1 MCGIFGAVAFD
12 RLFDRGDRDLFV
24 KQTDLVSYRGP
35 DSSGHMV
42 MQTAKQTV
50 DGSGGFDIFLGHRR
64 LSIIDLSD
72 AASQPLSDGKG
83 RWIIFN
89 GEIFNYVELRQELLQ
104 QGCQFQTASDTE
116 VILKIY
122 EVYGEKGFDRLNG
135 MWAFA
140 LVDLP
145 ARRVVL
151 SRDRFSIKPLYYT
164 RRGSNLYFGSEI
176 KQLLPF
182 LRERNLN
189 KAVMYRF
196 LVQAV
201 ADYSPE
207 TFFEEIHA
215 VKAKHNLVLDLDRNR
230 VEESQYWE
238 YGRSTGKMSASD
250 MVDSFRETFID
261 SVRIRLRSDV
271 PIGALVSGGLDSSAL
286 AVVAKDVLEVNL
298 QTFSVVAENADYS
311 EAPFVDVLVEH
322 GIENKRLTLTR
333 DRSLSTL
340 DTVLYHNDEPFLGFH
355 SVAQFQIL
363 EHIKRHT
370 DLVVILSGQGGDECL
385 LGYSKFF
392 FFYIQQLLRSG
403 RMVAAAQL
411 FFASLLQGTT
421 VRQFRMGEAKR
432 YLPGRKFMQPPAFMR
447 LRGEHE
453 PTGLG
458 SDLRQR
464 QILDIDR
471 YSVPVQTHFEDRNS
485 MAHSLEMRTPFLDHR
500 LVEMS
505 LNLPPS
511 LKLQAGWSKYVLRK
525 ALPEIPE
532 KIRWR
537 RDKQGFLTPEELWLR
552 TELKGE
558 IQQMFSGSLLQQ
570 LGVVDDKK
578 FLEHYARFLGGSATI
593 GYGEISRLFL
603 AERWARIF
611 LNCEQPAAYE
621 VGVG

>member
-12 RLFDRGDRDLFV
+12 GRFERKDRNLFV

-42 MQTAKQTV
+42 LQTANQTV
-50 DGSGGFDIFLGHRR
+50 NGNDSFDVFLGHRR

-72 AASQPLSDGKG
+72 AARQPFADGKG

-89 GEIFNYVELRQELLQ
+89 GEIFNYIELRNELLE
-104 QGCQFQTASDTE
+104 QGCEFRTASDTE

-122 EVYGEKGFDRLNG
+122 DAYGEKGFERLNG

-164 RRGSNLYFGSEI
+164 RQGDHLYFGSEI

-182 LRERNLN
+182 LRERTLN
-189 KAVMYRF
+189 RPVMYRF

-207 TFFEEIHA
+207 TFFDEIYS
-215 VKAKHNLVLDLDRNR
+215 VKAKHNMVLDLGRNR
-230 VEESQYWE
+230 VEETQYWE
-238 YGRSTGKMSASD
+238 YSASAEP
-250 MVDSFRETFID
+250 MSVAEAVDCFREIFID

-286 AVVAKDVLEVNL
+286 AVVAKDVLGVNL
-298 QTFSVVAENADYS
+298 QTFSVVSENADYS
-311 EAPFVDVLVEH
+311 EARFVDVLVEH
-322 GIENKRLTLTR
+322 GIQNTRLTLSR

-363 EHIKRHT
+363 EQIKRNA
-370 DLVVILSGQGGDECL
+370 DVIVILSGQGGDECL

-403 RMVAAAQL
+403 RIVAAAQL
-411 FFASLLQGTT
+411 FFASLMQGTT
-421 VRQFRMGEAKR
+421 VRQFKMGEAKR
-432 YLPGRKFMQPPAFMR
+432 YLPGRRFMPAPAFMR

-458 SDLRQR
+458 SDLRHR
-464 QILDIDR
+464 QILDIDH

-532 KIRWR
+532 RIRWR
-537 RDKQGFLTPEELWLR
+537 RDKQGFLTPEELWIR
-552 TELKGE
+552 TELKDE
-558 IQQMFSGSLLQQ
+558 IKQMFSGSLLQEM
-570 LGVVDDKK
+570 GVIDDHR
-578 FLEHYARFLGGSATI
+578 FLEHYERFLGGSSTI

-611 LNCEQPAAYE
+611 LNCAQPAACE